1 VPKCTICISPFRE
14 KIDIALASGASVR
27 NVAKQF
33 KVGVSSVHRHKA
45 DGHICKAIEEA
56 KQAGVIAHGK
66 SLDDRINE
74 IYNMSIK
81 AGKMALGEKVED
93 AKQQDPDL
101 RSFGSCMSPAAKMA
115 ELLYEKDTAAKLQEE
130 IDALREQMAK
140 DQ

>member
-1 VPKCTICISPFRE
+1 MPKCTICINKNRE

-33 KVGVSSVHRHKA
+33 GVGVSSVHRHKA
-45 DGHICKAIEEA
+45 DGHICEAIKAAED
-56 KQAGVIAHGK
+56 AGIIKHGK
-66 SLDDRINE
+66 TLDDRINE
-74 IYNMSIK
+74 IYTISIK
-81 AGKMALGEKVED
+81 AGKMALGEQVPDVK
-93 AKQQDPDL
+93 KQDPDL
-101 RSFGSCMSPAAKMA
+101 RSFGSCMGPAAKMA